1 MRSMPAATLPGRLVA
16 RSQREHATRAAG
28 GLHPVTLHTN
38 PRRPGQLLAD
48 QIRGL
53 ERTRLQALVARDMDT
68 ARRIHAA
75 DFQLITPRGHALTRD
90 EYLDAVTRGEIRYLL
105 WEPAAMDVRV
115 HGGVALVRYRAR
127 LQLASAEPQRPPFEC
142 WHTDS
147 YEQRE
152 GGWQVVW
159 SQATRIG

>member
-1 MRSMPAATLPGRLVA
+1 MTTEPKPR
-16 RSQREHATRAAG
+16 RAAQ
-28 GLHPVTLHTN
+28 V
-38 PRRPGQLLAD
+38 LAD
-48 QIRGL
+48 EIRAL
-53 ERTRLQALVARDMDT
+53 ERARLQALVASDMET

-90 EYLDAVTRGEIRYLL
+90 EYLDAVARGEIRYLL
-105 WEPAAMDVRV
+105 WQPGAMDVRV

-147 YEQRE
+147 YEQRD
-152 GGWQVVW
+152 GRWQVVW
-159 SQATRIG
+159 SQATRID